1 MALVYL
7 RSTGGCWVSPP
18 RCCPNTDKEKDSAT
32 DAKRMKTA
40 TFAWLSAI
48 LLLVQL
54 AMGASAVADQP
65 SLRESR
71 DSGLQRGLEHA
82 VDHLGLATAVE
93 RKALSIALVDITDT
107 SRPRLASVNGDEM
120 MYAASLPKIAIL
132 LGAFQRI
139 ADGSL
144 TYGDETRATLT
155 RMIRH
160 SSNTAATEMLNRVG
174 MAYTAGVLESPRY
187 RLYSPEYNGGLW
199 VGKEYGKG
207 SAWKR
212 DPLHHLSHGAT
223 ALQVARFYYL
233 LETGRLVSPQA
244 SREMKAILG
253 NTAIHHKFVKGLE
266 EARPGAKIYRKSG
279 TWRSWHA
286 DSAIV
291 ERAGHRYIAVALA
304 HDAHGGEWL
313 RRLIVALDDLIEAP
327 SPTQLARLDGMS

>member
-1 MALVYL
+1 
-7 RSTGGCWVSPP
+7 
-18 RCCPNTDKEKDSAT
+18 
-32 DAKRMKTA
+32 MKTA
-40 TFAWLSAI
+40 TFTWLSTI
-48 LLLVQL
+48 LLLVQV
-54 AMGASAVADQP
+54 ASGASAAGDQP

-71 DSGLQRGLEHA
+71 DSGLQRGLEQA
-82 VDHLGLATAVE
+82 VDRLGLAAAVE

-139 ADGSL
+139 ADGTLAYS
-144 TYGDETRATLT
+144 DETRATLT

-160 SSNTAATEMLNRVG
+160 SSNTAATEMLHRVG
-174 MAYTAGVLESPRY
+174 MAYTAGVLQSPRY
-187 RLYSPEYNGGLW
+187 HLYSPEYNGGLW
-199 VGKEYGKG
+199 IGKEYGKG
-207 SAWKR
+207 PAWRR

-223 ALQVARFYYL
+223 AVQVARFYYL

-244 SREMKAILG
+244 SRQMKAILG
-253 NTAIHHKFVKGLE
+253 ETAIHHKFVKGLE

-291 ERAGHRYIAVALA
+291 EHDGRRYIAVALA
-304 HDAHGGEWL
+304 HDARGGEWL
-313 RRLIVALDDLIEAP
+313 RRLIVALDDLIEER
-327 SPTQLARLDGMS
+327 SPTQLARLDGVN